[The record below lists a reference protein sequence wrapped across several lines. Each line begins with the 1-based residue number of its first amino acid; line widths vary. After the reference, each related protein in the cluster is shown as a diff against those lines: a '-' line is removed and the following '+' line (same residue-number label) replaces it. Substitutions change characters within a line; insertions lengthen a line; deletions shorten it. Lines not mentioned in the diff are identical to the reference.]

1 MSNATWMSDMASK
14 VGVRKLSEVALPGTH
29 DSGTYG
35 ISANSDFSS
44 DNPND
49 AKDFINK
56 YLESVPYLGNESKG
70 IFAGWAKA
78 QGKNITDQLDAGIRY
93 LDLRVCRR
101 SGNDMY
107 IVHSMYAENINV
119 VIDAVH
125 TFVTN
130 NDKEIVI
137 LDFNHFYEMTTDS
150 HNALVSKL
158 ISTFGDILA
167 PRSFTVDTTVN
178 DLWAKKQRVIVLYGN
193 NAAVAA
199 NAQLWPQS
207 SIRSPWPN
215 KTDTASLKNALER
228 ELPNR
233 QTDRFF
239 VLQGVL
245 TPDGEMIKKGFLPG
259 HPDSL
264 EAVAKEVT
272 PKVVNWIKD
281 LWANQNLNIVIVDW
295 FEVSSSYVD
304 VVKSLNYIT
313 LLKKS

>member
-14 VGVRKLSEVALPGTH
+14 VGGRKLKEVALPGTH

-35 ISANSDFSS
+35 ISANSDFSP
-44 DNPND
+44 DNPNG
-49 AKDFINK
+49 AKDFIKK
-56 YLESVPYLGNESKG
+56 YLESVPYLDLPAKKV
-70 IFAGWAKA
+70 FAGWAKS
-78 QGKNITDQLDAGIRY
+78 QGKNITDQLEAGIRY
-93 LDLRVCRR
+93 LDLRVSRR

-107 IVHSMYAENINV
+107 IVHGMYAENVNV

-167 PRSFTVDTTVN
+167 PRSFTVDATVN
-178 DLWAKKQRVIVLYGN
+178 DLWAKRQRVIVLYGN
-193 NAAVAA
+193 GDAVTA
-199 NAQLWPQS
+199 NAQLWSQS
-207 SIRSPWPN
+207 SISSPWPN
-215 KTDTASLKNALER
+215 KTDTSSLKNALEG
-228 ELPNR
+228 ELPNKR
-233 QTDRFF
+233 DTFF

-245 TPDGEMIKKGFLPG
+245 TPDGEMIKKGFIPG
-259 HPDSL
+259 HWHSL
-264 EAVAKEVT
+264 EDVAKDTT
-272 PKVVNWIKD
+272 PKVVGWIKD

-295 FEVSSSYVD
+295 FEVSNYVD
-304 VVKSLNYIT
+304 VVKSLN
-313 LLKKS
+313 